1 VNKSRWSIYDK
12 DSGFAFAW
20 FMIEHDAVNFLR
32 SVEEESPEITF
43 ELVQETLGVVDPW
56 DF

>member
-1 VNKSRWSIYDK
+1 
-12 DSGFAFAW
+12 
-20 FMIEHDAVNFLR
+20 MIEHDAVNFLR